1 MVMKRHYEERR
12 ELEDNLKQSGL
23 TLEQYLAFTGMNEAM
38 LEAQMMPAA
47 REKVT
52 ADTVLKRYI
61 ELENIKATEEELDA
75 ELKEIMGMY
84 GADDFDK
91 FKEDIKKFGTMHI
104 VEETV
109 LRKKAIDE
117 LVEKTHFIEKTEEEL
132 KAEAEAK
139 AKKAEEK
146 SEDKK
151 DAKDE
156 DASEA

>member
-1 MVMKRHYEERR
+1 M
-12 ELEDNLKQSGL
+12 
-23 TLEQYLAFTGMNEAM
+23 TEAM

-61 ELENIKATEEELDA
+61 ELEGLTASEEELDA
-75 ELKEIMGMY
+75 ELKEIMTMY

-91 FKEDIKKFGTMHI
+91 FKEDIKNFGTMHI

-109 LRKKAIDE
+109 LRKKAIDG

-132 KAEAEAK
+132 KAEAEAER
-139 AKKAEEK
+139 KKAEEK
-146 SEDKK
+146 AEVQSEEKSEEKK
-151 DAKDE
+151 ESANE
-156 DASEA
+156 DAEA